1 MIFVDL
7 FTNILGDLSK
17 NLCTETS
24 NQIFLFSPKAGAWS
38 HKKVGGLS
46 ENNELYLLII
56 DYFNV
61 TREEGIFPIR
71 VFLG

>member
-1 MIFVDL
+1 MV
-7 FTNILGDLSK
+7 T
-17 NLCTETS
+17 
-24 NQIFLFSPKAGAWS
+24 Q
-38 HKKVGGLS
+38 KKVGGLS

>member
-1 MIFVDL
+1 MYRDIQP
-7 FTNILGDLSK
+7 N
-17 NLCTETS
+17 
-24 NQIFLFSPKAGAWS
+24 FSIQFKGRS
-38 HKKVGGLS
+38 MVTQKKVGGLS

>member
-1 MIFVDL
+1 MYRDIPPDFS
-7 FTNILGDLSK
+7 IHSK
-17 NLCTETS
+17 GQGLVT
-24 NQIFLFSPKAGAWS
+24 Q
-38 HKKVGGLS
+38 KKVGGLG